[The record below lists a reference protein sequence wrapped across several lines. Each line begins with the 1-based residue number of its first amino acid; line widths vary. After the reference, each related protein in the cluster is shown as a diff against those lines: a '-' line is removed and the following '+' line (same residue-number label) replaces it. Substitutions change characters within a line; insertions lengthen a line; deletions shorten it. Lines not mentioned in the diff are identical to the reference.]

1 MIGFNKF
8 GKVSK
13 GMALGLAGLVLYSSA
28 TFGEEKNFT
37 FSKKQS
43 GEAAESMPA
52 QDGAPQKHLDL
63 YEDIKEELQK
73 KLSEI
78 SDRTGYS
85 KQEITD
91 MGIKTLGEIGRLPTH
106 EDYLDKRSSL
116 WDDIRS
122 KKETRDKVIPFAD
135 NLGNKD
141 GETIL
146 RELYNA
152 SDFLFLLESKLR
164 LDYISEHI
172 NEEKPKSQPKEKQ
185 GSLGIGE
192 TIEDISYLLFNAFLS
207 SQMPSQDELREYDRY
222 REDNNVSHYR

>member
-1 MIGFNKF
+1 MGLNKF
-8 GKVSK
+8 GKVGK
-13 GMALGLAGLVLYSSA
+13 GLAVGLAGLVLYASA
-28 TFGEEKNFT
+28 AYGATQNFT

-43 GEAAESMPA
+43 GEASESMPA
-52 QDGAPQKHLDL
+52 QDEPKKHLEL
-63 YEDIKEELQK
+63 YEDVKEELQK
-73 KLSEI
+73 RLSEI
-78 SDRTGYS
+78 SERTGYS
-85 KQEITD
+85 KLEICE
-91 MGIKTLGEIGRLPTH
+91 MGAKTLGEIGRLPTH

-172 NEEKPKSQPKEKQ
+172 NEEKSKNQPKEKQ

-207 SQMPSQDELREYDRY
+207 SQMPSQDKLREYELYKEDRY
-222 REDNNVSHYR
+222 NSR